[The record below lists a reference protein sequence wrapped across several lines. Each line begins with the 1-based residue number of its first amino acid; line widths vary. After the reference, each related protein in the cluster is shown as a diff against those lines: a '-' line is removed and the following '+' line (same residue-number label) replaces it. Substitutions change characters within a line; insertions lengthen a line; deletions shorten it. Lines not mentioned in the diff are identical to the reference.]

1 MNKKIDLA
9 IDQSTAKSVVDKQ
22 SVLNDHDSAV
32 FNDHDSAVFNDH
44 DSAVFNDHDLLHD
57 QDETQQPEET
67 FLNQNYT
74 FLETTIT
81 APIREWM
88 VTNLPNTVRM

>member
-9 IDQSTAKSVVDKQ
+9 IDQSTAKSVVAKQ
-22 SVLNDHDSAV
+22 SVL
-32 FNDHDSAVFNDH
+32 NDHDSAVFNDH

>member
-22 SVLNDHDSAV
+22 SVLNE
-32 FNDHDSAVFNDH
+32 H